1 MTGWTQRRKQRN
13 RWKDEQQVRMMKD
26 TWKCLDSF
34 RWKQNF
40 EDLMNE
46 EHVREELTVAAL
58 EATLQ
63 KFFAVADKKANE
75 CFERLES
82 QLGAINETLVRH
94 SQQLQVQQ
102 KITTSLQEQ
111 MKAAEATTARHD
123 ETLKQLQDKMTS
135 MEDRMRRDNLR
146 IVNVKEGEEQGNV
159 LAYLKRN
166 LLKWFPELAGNP
178 PELMR
183 AHRSGPPRKT
193 SERPR
198 TIILKCLRFTDRD
211 RILQSARKTEVRSE
225 CNIISFTP
233 DYSDAT
239 AQRMRL
245 CYPVMAQARSL
256 GFHAFLLYP
265 AVIKLT
271 RVLDFKDFRDFYL
284 PGTRFGKMVELQRTC
299 TGAALHIS
307 VGHPSS
313 SSDFQS

>member
-1 MTGWTQRRKQRN
+1 MPPKKPTKTKEMDN
-13 RWKDEQQVRMMKD
+13 TLSVPDDE
-26 TWKCLDSF
+26 
-34 RWKQNF
+34 
-40 EDLMNE
+40 EGAAGA
-46 EHVREELTVAAL
+46 LTAAAL

-63 KFFAVADKKANE
+63 KFFAIADKNAN
-75 CFERLES
+75 ERLES
-82 QLGAINETLVRH
+82 QLGAINETVVRH
-94 SQQLQVQQ
+94 SQELQVQQ
-102 KITTSLQEQ
+102 KITTSLHEQ
-111 MKAAEATTARHD
+111 MRTAEATTARHD

-166 LLKWFPELAGNP
+166 IPKWFPEMAGNP

-225 CNIISFTP
+225 GNIIRFTP

-239 AQRMRL
+239 AQRRRL

-271 RVLDFKDFRDFYL
+271 RGSIQHVFEEVKD
-284 PGTRFGKMVELQRTC
+284 
-299 TGAALHIS
+299 AAKFIDSCGPVSNNNLN
-307 VGHPSS
+307 
-313 SSDFQS
+313 